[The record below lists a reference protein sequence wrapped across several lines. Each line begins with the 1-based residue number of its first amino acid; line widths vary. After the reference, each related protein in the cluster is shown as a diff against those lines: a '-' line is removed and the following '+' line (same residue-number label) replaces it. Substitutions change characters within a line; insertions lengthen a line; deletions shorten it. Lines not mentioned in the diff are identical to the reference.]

1 MYACPQ
7 CKGPLVQFNCERC
20 GVHYP
25 LVEGIPCFLMGSAGD
40 SGQIIRQI
48 YDDIYRHHEN
58 VWVDQ
63 GRSEQFMAY
72 FSNLARSLSSEN
84 VLEIGCG
91 EGILLA
97 SLSGVHKFG
106 IDPSVQALIRAKQR
120 SGAEC
125 AVARAEALPFPSEM
139 FDLIVSVGV
148 MEHFENPEAATAEI
162 RRVLTKSGHYLVLFH
177 TDMGWRDRLVLKVK
191 EFLFPRFRPK
201 ALARWITKKARHP
214 IVQPLRKS
222 YTQTSA
228 RELLE
233 RHGLIVTQVISRET
247 QPAAPLAGRHVIT
260 FIAKQA
266 AS

>member
-7 CKGPLVQFNCERC
+7 CKGPLLQFNCAALRC
-20 GVHYP
+20 ALSFSRGYP
-25 LVEGIPCFLMGSAGD
+25 LFHDGISR
-40 SGQIIRQI
+40 RQWSDDPTD
-48 YDDIYRHHEN
+48 YDDIYRHHEMCGSIR
-58 VWVDQ
+58 

-72 FSNLARSLSSEN
+72 FSDLARSLSSEN

-125 AVARAEALPFPSEM
+125 AVARAEALPFPSET
-139 FDLIVSVGV
+139 FDLVVAVGV
-148 MEHFENPEAATAEI
+148 MEHFEDPEAGDRRSPPSPHKVRTLPCALSYGHGVARQARAESE
-162 RRVLTKSGHYLVLFH
+162 RVRISSL
-177 TDMGWRDRLVLKVK
+177 
-191 EFLFPRFRPK
+191 PAK
-201 ALARWITKKARHP
+201 ALVSWITKKARHP

-222 YTQTSA
+222 YTQESA

-233 RHGLIVTQVISRET
+233 RHGLTVTHVISCDR
-247 QPAAPLAGRHVIT
+247 QPAAPLAGRHVII

-266 AS
+266 AN

>member
-72 FSNLARSLSSEN
+72 FSNLARSLSSES

-106 IDPSVQALIRAKQR
+106 MDPSVQALIRAKQR